1 MAYVAR
7 KIRHSWKNINGFAT
21 SAVVVNRLD
30 RKRVKGEFNLHI
42 LLCQKNL
49 GILKM
54 VVPQIN
60 KQTTEILR
68 SGGGKC

>member
-1 MAYVAR
+1 MTYVAR
-7 KIRHSWKNINGFAT
+7 KSRHSWKIINRFAT

-30 RKRVKGEFNLHI
+30 RKKVRGEFNLHI

-49 GILKM
+49 DILKM
-54 VVPQIN
+54 AVPQIN